1 MVLAWW
7 LNYPIKYPSAD
18 RTQHSNLRCHINGF
32 SNRATHCKVSL
43 AVPFLIKVGI
53 SRSLWISKL
62 RSVKFE
68 FLGLRFADA
77 ELFESDIRQNLSE
90 NYLVE

>member
-18 RTQHSNLRCHINGF
+18 RTQHSKMPYQWIF
-32 SNRATHCKVSL
+32 QSSNPLQGVSGC
-43 AVPFLIKVGI
+43 PI
-53 SRSLWISKL
+53 SDQSWHFEVSWISKL